1 MTTRQHG
8 RIAGMLIAGL
18 LALCACQEGNGN
30 MPNVRRIGIT
40 RTMPLDTNADAPV
53 CKVVLDVAEI
63 SDSTESAK
71 RMNRTIMQHAFG
83 IVSNSMKAAADSFCA
98 LRFSQYK
105 ENLSPLYEADKR
117 YGTNSAWYDYRYD
130 VAATYDLGRHHTLCY
145 EITAT
150 RYEGGAH
157 DVTEC
162 HCLNFNLLTGE
173 LVKLDDWYQPAYP
186 SVLLPLLSEELQEQF
201 SCDNLEALRE
211 KGILRLTGL
220 YVPSNYKLEEKG
232 ITFIYN
238 PDEIAPYET
247 GAIRLTIPYGALA
260 PLEKEPK

>member
-1 MTTRQHG
+1 MAQKRGKTASLLM
-8 RIAGMLIAGL
+8 AGML
-18 LALCACQEGNGN
+18 ALYACQGGKEG
-30 MPNVRRIGIT
+30 MPEMYRIEIT
-40 RTMPLDTNADAPV
+40 KAMPLDTSEDAPA
-53 CKVVLDVAEI
+53 CKVALDVAGF
-63 SDSTESAK
+63 SSGTENAE
-71 RMNRTIMQHAFG
+71 RMNHVIMQHAFG
-83 IVSNSMKAAADSFCA
+83 IVSNSIKAAADSFCA